1 MQLSVRLSTR
11 SSFKKKHMP
20 AQNIE
25 TEHVP
30 CCLTVAVKAMGIWQ
44 KQVACCFG
52 IHSIAEISHALPTF
66 SAMYIQNMSEFLQL
80 ISFRLFSFQLFSFQ
94 LLSIQPPMMERH
106 HLPLA
111 SLAVEIPTA
120 THVVPI
126 PAYPFSTN
134 ELTTAN
140 AEHCVCVM
148 RRAKSL
154 EPSLLVK
161 TC

>member
-1 MQLSVRLSTR
+1 
-11 SSFKKKHMP
+11 MP

-30 CCLTVAVKAMGIWQ
+30 CCFTVAMKAMGIWQ

-134 ELTTAN
+134 ELTTAD
-140 AEHCVCVM
+140 AGHCRWMDGWRGVFQ
-148 RRAKSL
+148 SL
-154 EPSLLVK
+154 EE
-161 TC
+161 